1 MNVTVTMACETA
13 HSALKNM
20 CIGVTLE
27 LEAEHNY
34 RISHIYWFL
43 NRVTDVERHVHFT
56 LTQNCSPEHYQVVMS
71 PTSTLNTPDGN

>member
-1 MNVTVTMACETA
+1 MACETA

-43 NRVTDVERHVHFT
+43 NTVTDESYVYWTVHH
-56 LTQNCSPEHYQVVMS
+56 LYS
-71 PTSTLNTPDGN
+71 